1 MENRGILIDTSIVIE
16 YLRSTKREK
25 TNFIQLF
32 QEYDIF
38 LSVIS
43 IFELFNGAKDQNKK
57 QDIDTIICE
66 VNTQNFSIE
75 TAKIASEIYRN
86 LRKQNKIIE
95 FRDILIAATSIQY
108 NLPIATLNIKH
119 FARIENLQIIDIKR

>member
-1 MENRGILIDTSIVIE
+1 MESRGILIDTSIVIE

-32 QEYDIF
+32 KQYDIF

-43 IFELFNGAKDQNKK
+43 VFELFNGAKDQNKK
-57 QDIDTIICE
+57 QDIDIIIGAI
-66 VNTQNFSIE
+66 NIQNFTIE
-75 TAKIASEIYRN
+75 TAKISSEIYRN

-108 NLPIATLNIKH
+108 NMPIATLNIKH
-119 FARIENLQIIDIKR
+119 FERIENLQIIDIKR

>member
-1 MENRGILIDTSIVIE
+1 MIE
-16 YLRSTKREK
+16 YLRSPKREK

-32 QEYDIF
+32 RQYDIF

-43 IFELFNGAKDQNKK
+43 VFELFKGAKDQNKK
-57 QDIDTIICE
+57 QDIDTIISE
-66 VNTQNFSIE
+66 INTQNFTVE

-86 LRKQNKIIE
+86 LRKKNKIIE

-119 FARIENLQIIDIKR
+119 LERIENLKIIDIKR